1 VMDPIG
7 LALENFDHIGKWRTQ
22 DGNTPIDA
30 TAQLVDGTKL
40 DGPLALRRALL
51 ERSDVFATVATEKLL
66 TYAAGRAVQYQDMPA
81 VRTIVRDASRDRYR
95 FSSLVLGI
103 VRSTPFQ
110 MRTKAAQETPAP

>member
-1 VMDPIG
+1 MDPIG
-7 LALENFDHIGKWRTQ
+7 LTLENFDHVGKWRTA
-22 DGNTPIDA
+22 DGKTPIDA

-40 DGPLALRRALL
+40 DGPLSLRRALL

-66 TYAAGRAVQYQDMPA
+66 TYASGRAVQYQDMPA
-81 VRTIVRDASRDRYR
+81 VRAIIRDAARDKYR

-110 MRTKAAQETPAP
+110 MRTKVEP